1 MPLIQQN
8 CHPYLDAANIFA
20 NDSYDLEF
28 WLQLPIIR
36 LSISLL
42 QVGKS
47 IAYVEEL
54 LGTSLILKHT
64 AHQCAKRDKMTS
76 VTKRSYSMSYCFQ
89 LLPLLIKHISVPARP
104 IADTKAKAT
113 ICVVWPL
120 WFNALISVLACER
133 SCTG

>member
-76 VTKRSYSMSYCFQ
+76 VTKRLLIQ
-89 LLPLLIKHISVPARP
+89 HVLLLPAFAS
-104 IADTKAKAT
+104 ADQAHFRASKTD
-113 ICVVWPL
+113 CRHQ
-120 WFNALISVLACER
+120 S
-133 SCTG
+133 